1 MTEVNLRAADSL
13 VATMAF
19 IVYRRSIEMA
29 AEILGGHDEVARFLG
44 TSLEAVRSW
53 ASGRAEPPLKCVM
66 RLVELIEQKTVSAAR
81 TATASRFNR

>member
-1 MTEVNLRAADSL
+1 
-13 VATMAF
+13 
-19 IVYRRSIEMA
+19 MA

-44 TSLEAVRSW
+44 TSLEAVRGW

-81 TATASRFNR
+81 VATASRSKRDEPL